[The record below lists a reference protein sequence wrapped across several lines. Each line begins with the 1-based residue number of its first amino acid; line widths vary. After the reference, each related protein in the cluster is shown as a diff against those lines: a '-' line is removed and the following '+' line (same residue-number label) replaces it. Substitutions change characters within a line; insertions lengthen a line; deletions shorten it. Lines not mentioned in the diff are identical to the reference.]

1 MPDLILHPFRSLD
14 LVGRQPRL
22 STPVY
27 AVQPTNTDGGG
38 CPVPESSELSEVV
51 LTQRRLLERLLAH
64 GRRETGEEPSL
75 RSPDAGDPEF
85 VKNLQILLRL
95 VVDAD
100 ALALRAAHNLSGD
113 PAQAAAVTARLP
125 ELRERITLP
134 TEVPLT
140 LEVLLARRFELERLL
155 IELGDRTY
163 LAGRLADLY
172 DEQPGAVSTWRS
184 LYGDELP
191 ALLPGGVTR
200 HPEAVPPAGPDEVEA
215 TRERLARLMHVKE
228 SQDQVVKAR
237 WALKRRVTAPTILV
251 LLLAVAAFAAAVAGL
266 AADDRA
272 LWSAAA
278 AGAAGAALGGL
289 IRLRDEVTGGTQAR
303 QFWLFF
309 VGQVLVGVAA
319 GVLTFLIDDG
329 GLVAVAGGPAGVA
342 AVAFA
347 VGFSEAAFVGLLS
360 RLGGSVAA

>member
-1 MPDLILHPFRSLD
+1 MPA
-14 LVGRQPRL
+14 
-22 STPVY
+22 T
-27 AVQPTNTDGGG
+27 T
-38 CPVPESSELSEVV
+38 ELSEAV
-51 LTQRRLLERLLAH
+51 LTQRRLLERLLVH
-64 GRRETGEEPSL
+64 GRRDTGEEPSL
-75 RSPDAGDPEF
+75 RSPDSGDAEF
-85 VKNLQILLRL
+85 VKNLQIFLRL

-100 ALALRAAHNLSGD
+100 ALYLRSAHNLSGD
-113 PAQAAAVTARLP
+113 RAQAAALAGRLD
-125 ELRERITLP
+125 ELRERIALP

-140 LEVLLARRFELERLL
+140 LELLLGRRFELERLL

-172 DEQPGAVSTWRS
+172 DEQPGTVSTWRS

-200 HPEAVPPAGPDEVEA
+200 HPDAAPPPGAEEVEA
-215 TRERLARLMHVKE
+215 TRQRLARLIHAKE
-228 SQDQVVKAR
+228 SQAQAVKAR
-237 WALKRRVTAPTILV
+237 WALKQRVTAPTILI
-251 LLLAVAAFAAAVAGL
+251 LLLAVAAFAVAVSGMVV
-266 AADDRA
+266 DDRA
-272 LWSAAA
+272 LWSAGA

-289 IRLRDEVTGGTQAR
+289 IRLRDEVTLGTQAR

-309 VGQVLVGVAA
+309 VGQVVVGVAA

-329 GLVAVAGGPAGVA
+329 GLVAVAGGGAGVA

-347 VGFSEAAFVGLLS
+347 IGFSEAAFVGLLT

>member
-1 MPDLILHPFRSLD
+1 L
-14 LVGRQPRL
+14 
-22 STPVY
+22 
-27 AVQPTNTDGGG
+27 
-38 CPVPESSELSEVV
+38 PVPASTELSEAV
-51 LTQRRLLERLLAH
+51 LGQRRLLERLLVH
-64 GRRETGEEPSL
+64 RRRDTGEEPSL
-75 RSPDAGDPEF
+75 RSPDAGDAEF
-85 VKNLQILLRL
+85 VKNLQIFLRL

-100 ALALRAAHNLSGD
+100 ALYLRAAHNLTGD
-113 PAQAAAVTARLP
+113 PAQAAAVTGRVE
-125 ELRERITLP
+125 ELRARITLP

-140 LEVLLARRFELERLL
+140 LELLLGRRFELERLL

-172 DEQPGAVSTWRS
+172 DEQPGTVSTWRS

-200 HPEAVPPAGPDEVEA
+200 GPETVPPPGPEEVEA
-215 TRERLARLMHVKE
+215 TRERLARLMHAKE
-228 SQDQVVKAR
+228 SQAQAAKAR
-237 WALKRRVTAPTILV
+237 WALKQRVTALTILV
-251 LLLAVAAFAAAVAGL
+251 LLLAVAAFGVAVAGMV
-266 AADDRA
+266 ADDRA

-289 IRLRDEVTGGTQAR
+289 IRLRDEVTFGTQVR

-309 VGQVLVGVAA
+309 CGQVLVGVAA

-329 GLVAVAGGPAGVA
+329 GLVAVAGGSAGVA

-347 VGFSEAAFVGLLS
+347 VGFSEAAFVGLLT
-360 RLGGSVAA
+360 RLGGSVAGG